1 MIDAKLRADIRRLFF
16 AEHWRVNTIAEA
28 LGVHHDT
35 VEHAIEKDRF
45 VITSRPVRPTIV
57 DPYKAFIRE
66 TLEQHPRL
74 RATRIYA
81 MVKARGYT
89 GSEVQIRRYV
99 RKVRPRKKEA
109 FLRLSALPGE
119 QAQVDWGSFG
129 KIMVGHACRTL
140 SCFVMVLSCSRAV
153 FARFF
158 LDQTLES
165 FLTGHTR
172 AFEALGGVPREIL
185 YDNLKTAVLER
196 RGDNVVFHPA
206 LLELCGHYHFA
217 PKPCAPYRGN
227 EKGKVERMI
236 QYLRHAFFAARPF
249 GDIDDLNRQLTRW
262 VDTVAHQRPRPG
274 DPERTTVGDALAS
287 EQQNLLP
294 LPEHPFACETVRPVK
309 VGKTPYA
316 RFDLNDYS
324 VPHTSVCS
332 TLTLISS
339 PESIR
344 ITDGRGTVLA
354 EHSRSYDRGQ
364 RVEVPEHLQALVDE
378 KRHARALRMRDQLE
392 LLCPEMSTLLA
403 QMAERDLSLGNEVQ
417 RLHRLRE
424 RYGDKPLCNAVVEA
438 IARQAPSAASVGH
451 ILDQWARQSMAPPP
465 VELVLPD
472 DQRVRSLVVRPHDL
486 DAYDTL
492 RGQGDDD
499 DQ

>member
-1 MIDAKLRADIRRLFF
+1 MINVQLRAEIRRLFF

-74 RATRIYA
+74 RATRVYA

-99 RKVRPRKKEA
+99 RTVRPRKKEA
-109 FLRLSALPGE
+109 FLRLSTLPGE

-129 KIMVGHACRTL
+129 KIMVGHARRTL

-158 LDQTLES
+158 FDQTLES
-165 FLTGHTR
+165 FLAGHTE

-236 QYLRHAFFAARPF
+236 QYLRHAFFAARSF
-249 GDIDDLNRQLTRW
+249 ADLADLNRQLAHW
-262 VDTVAHQRPRPG
+262 IDTVAHQRPRPG
-274 DPERTTVGDALAS
+274 DPEKKSVAEVLKA
-287 EQQNLLP
+287 EQQQLLP
-294 LPEHPFACETVRPVK
+294 LPAHPFPCETMRPVK
-309 VGKTPYA
+309 VGKTPYV

-324 VPHTSVCS
+324 VPHTAVCS

-339 PESIR
+339 PERVR
-344 ITDGRGTVLA
+344 ITDDKSVIA
-354 EHSRSYDRGQ
+354 EHLRCYDRG
-364 RVEVPEHLQALVDE
+364 RRIERPEHLQALVE
-378 KRHARALRMRDQLE
+378 QKRHARALRLRDQLE
-392 LLCPEMSTLLA
+392 LLCPEMTTLLA
-403 QMAERDLSLGNEVQ
+403 RIAERDLSLGNEVQ
-417 RLHRLRE
+417 RISRLRE
-424 RYGDKPLCNAVVEA
+424 RYGEKDLCRAVTEA
-438 IARQAPSAASVGH
+438 LVRQAPSAASVGH
-451 ILDQWARQSMAPPP
+451 ILDQWARQSKMPPA
-465 VELVLPD
+465 VEIVLPD
-472 DQRVRSLVVRPHDL
+472 DERVRSLVVRPHDL
-486 DAYDTL
+486 GPYDNLSTKEHDDAP
-492 RGQGDDD
+492 
-499 DQ
+499 